1 VEVKD
6 LIDWLLAF
14 SPILV
19 VLVLMLGLRWGGTK
33 AGPAGCLVAMLVAW
47 AWFGAG
53 LTLLG
58 YAQLKGLLLTLYVL
72 YIVWMALLF
81 YHTVNEAGAV
91 ETIGLGLPQL
101 TTDRALQALLLGW
114 TFSAFLQG
122 AGGFGVPVAVIAPLL
137 VSLGFPQLTAVVIPS
152 LGHAWAVSFGSLGS
166 SFYALMASTGF
177 SGAELAPWGAVMLG
191 LCCLMCGAAVL
202 WVVNGWGAL
211 RKAAVPLLVVGLSMA
226 LMQYLVVTNG
236 FWELGGLTGGLAGLM
251 VFLLLL
257 RLPAYRTHHVPP
269 VGRPASQSS
278 NPGPNPNSSPN
289 SDPDANPSPG
299 RPSLLMSLVPYGL
312 LIMIII
318 FGQLI
323 VPVRDFLG
331 QVVIRVHF
339 PELHTSRGWVVP
351 AGTGR
356 TIDVFG
362 HAGALL
368 FYASVFSFLVFR
380 AKGYYRPGAVERIL
394 RSTVRRAIRSSIGI
408 ATMVGMAV
416 AMQDAGMTYILAKGV
431 ADVVGVTYPVASPY
445 IGALGAFM
453 TGSNTNSNVIFGPFQ
468 RDAARLLGLS
478 PLIILAAQT
487 AGGALGSMFAPAKVI
502 VGASTA
508 GLGGKEGPV
517 VRKLIT
523 FGVILVGLVGLATW
537 VAVRF
542 VG

>member
-289 SDPDANPSPG
+289 SDPDANPNPG

-502 VGASTA
+502 VGASTV